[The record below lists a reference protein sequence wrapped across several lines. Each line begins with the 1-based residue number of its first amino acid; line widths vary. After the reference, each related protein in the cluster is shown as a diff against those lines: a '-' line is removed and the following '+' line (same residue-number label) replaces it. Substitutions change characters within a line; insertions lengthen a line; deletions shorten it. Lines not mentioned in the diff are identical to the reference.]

1 MHATRQRKK
10 AKKESK
16 ERKQIKKESK
26 GGGKETNRFRGGA
39 HEAGQAAGAR
49 VARVLDAG
57 AVARHPKGPDP
68 PEKNNIYIQSIIT
81 MIRTRHRILRHA
93 RKAWRNEVKAGRPF
107 WYAMLHGHIRTRAS
121 RTHARTQLA
130 PGGLETQN
138 ARPPHAEALHP

>member
-57 AVARHPKGPDP
+57 AVARHPKGPDAP
-68 PEKNNIYIQSIIT
+68 PEKKKYIY
-81 MIRTRHRILRHA
+81 
-93 RKAWRNEVKAGRPF
+93 KE
-107 WYAMLHGHIRTRAS
+107 
-121 RTHARTQLA
+121 
-130 PGGLETQN
+130 
-138 ARPPHAEALHP
+138 